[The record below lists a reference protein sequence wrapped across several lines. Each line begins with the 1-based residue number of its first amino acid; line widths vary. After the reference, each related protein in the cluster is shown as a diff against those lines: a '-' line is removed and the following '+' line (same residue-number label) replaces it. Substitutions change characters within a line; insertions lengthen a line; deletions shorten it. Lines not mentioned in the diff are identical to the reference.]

1 MRTDYADF
9 VCDNPAVRVL
19 VTSPATLGHLQP
31 LVPLARALRD
41 AGNEVLWAVPADG
54 VAEVERRGLP
64 AAGVAPALPIGPVL
78 AMERFPELRE
88 LPPEQVPT
96 VMFGK
101 LFGAIAAP
109 AMLSELR
116 ALAESWRP
124 DVVVCDAA
132 EFAGHLVAA
141 ESGVP
146 SVTKGFGPLL
156 PEIRV
161 AAAGDEVAG
170 LWEACG
176 LEPRPYGGCYETLY
190 LDPYPPFLGPPDAKH
205 VPVRRPIRPDG
216 DYDAVAGTNVA
227 LPAGDDPL
235 LYITLGTL
243 FNDPRPLRTVL
254 EAVTSLSVRAL
265 ITVGP
270 GGDVDAL
277 RPTPPGVRVER
288 YVPQHV
294 VLPHCAGVVSHGGS
308 GTALGAL
315 AVGLPQLCLPQGAD
329 QFLNA
334 AAIASS
340 GAGLSLGPSEM
351 TAEAVRQCL
360 ARLLS
365 DARFAIA
372 AQRIA
377 DDIASMPSPADA
389 ALAIADL
396 V

>member
-1 MRTDYADF
+1 M
-9 VCDNPAVRVL
+9 RVL

-31 LVPLARALRD
+31 LVPLVRALRD
-41 AGNEVLWAVPADG
+41 SGNEVLWAVPADG
-54 VAEVERRGLP
+54 VAEIERRGLS
-64 AAGVAPALPIGPVL
+64 AASVATALPIGPAL

-88 LPPEQVPT
+88 LPPEQAPT

-109 AMLSELR
+109 AMLDGLR
-116 ALAESWRP
+116 ALAGSWRP
-124 DVVVCDAA
+124 DVIVCDAA

-141 ESGVP
+141 ESGIP

-156 PEIRV
+156 PEVRV
-161 AAAGDEVAG
+161 AAAADEVAG
-170 LWEACG
+170 LWEVCG

-190 LDPYPPFLGPPDAKH
+190 LDPYPPSLGLPDGAH

-216 DYDAVAGTNVA
+216 DYDSVAAADVA
-227 LPAGDDPL
+227 LPPGDDPL
-235 LYITLGTL
+235 LYVTLGTL
-243 FNDPRPLRTVL
+243 FNDPGPLRTVL
-254 EAVTSLSVRAL
+254 DAVTSLSVRAL

-270 GGDVDAL
+270 NGDTDAL
-277 RPTPPGVRVER
+277 GPTPPGVRVER

-294 VLPHCAGVVSHGGS
+294 VLPECAGVVSHGGS

-340 GAGLSLGPSEM
+340 GAGLSVSPSEV
-351 TAEAVRQCL
+351 TAEAVRSCL
-360 ARLLS
+360 TRLLR
-365 DARFAIA
+365 DASFAIA

-377 DDIASMPSPADA
+377 DDIAAMPSSADA

-396 V
+396 T

>member
-1 MRTDYADF
+1 
-9 VCDNPAVRVL
+9 VRVL

-41 AGNEVLWAVPADG
+41 TGNEVLWAVPADG
-54 VAEVERRGLP
+54 VAEIERRGLS

-78 AMERFPELRE
+78 VMERFPELRE
-88 LPPEQVPT
+88 LPPEQVPA

-109 AMLSELR
+109 VMLGGLR
-116 ALAESWRP
+116 ALGGSWRP
-124 DVVVCDAA
+124 DVIVCDAA
-132 EFAGHLVAA
+132 EFAGHIVAA
-141 ESGVP
+141 ELGVP

-156 PEIRV
+156 PESRV

-176 LEPRPYGGCYETLY
+176 LVPRPYGGCYETLY
-190 LDPYPPFLGPPDAKH
+190 LDPYPPSLGSSDAAH

-216 DYDAVAGTNVA
+216 DYDAVAAADVTI
-227 LPAGDDPL
+227 PAGDDPL
-235 LYITLGTL
+235 LYVTLGTM
-243 FNDPRPLRTVL
+243 FNDPGPLRTVVD
-254 EAVTSLSVRAL
+254 AVTSLSVRAL

-270 GGDVDAL
+270 GGDPEAL
-277 RPTPPGVRVER
+277 GPTPPGVRVER
-288 YVPQHV
+288 YVAQHV
-294 VLPHCAGVVSHGGS
+294 VLPRCAGVVSHGGS

-315 AVGLPQLCLPQGAD
+315 ALGLPQLCLPRGAD

-340 GAGLSLGPSEM
+340 GAGLSVGPSEV
-351 TAEAVRQCL
+351 TADAVRRCL
-360 ARLLS
+360 ERLLD
-365 DARFAIA
+365 DASFAIA

-377 DDIASMPSPADA
+377 DEIAAMPSPTEA

-396 V
+396 I

>member
-1 MRTDYADF
+1 M
-9 VCDNPAVRVL
+9 RVL

-41 AGNEVLWAVPADG
+41 SGNEVLWAVPADG
-54 VAEVERRGLP
+54 VAEVERRGVP
-64 AAGVAPALPIGPVL
+64 AASVAPALPIGPAL
-78 AMERFPELRE
+78 AMERFPELRS
-88 LPPEQVPT
+88 LSPEEMPT

-109 AMLSELR
+109 AMLGGLR
-116 ALAESWRP
+116 TLAGRWQP

-132 EFAGHLVAA
+132 EFAGHIVAA
-141 ESGVP
+141 ELDVP

-156 PEIRV
+156 PEGRV

-170 LWEACG
+170 LWETCG
-176 LEPRPYGGCYETLY
+176 LAPRPYGGCYETLY
-190 LDPYPPFLGPPDAKH
+190 FDPYPPSLTPHDAPH
-205 VPVRRPIRPDG
+205 VPVRRSIRPDG
-216 DYDAVAGTNVA
+216 DYDAVSAADVTI
-227 LPAGDDPL
+227 PAGDDPL
-235 LYITLGTL
+235 IYVTLGTV
-243 FNDPRPLRTVL
+243 FNDPGPLKTVVD
-254 EAVTSLSVRAL
+254 AVLSLSVRAL

-270 GGDVDAL
+270 GGVVDAL
-277 RPTPPGVRVER
+277 GPVPSRVRVER

-294 VLPHCAGVVSHGGS
+294 VFPQCSAVVSHGGS

-340 GAGLSLGPSEM
+340 GAGLSLSPSEV
-351 TAEAVRQCL
+351 TAEAVRDSL
-360 ARLLS
+360 ARILG
-365 DARFAIA
+365 DASYAIA

-377 DDIASMPSPADA
+377 DDIAAMPPPADA
-389 ALAIADL
+389 ARALTEL
-396 V
+396 T